1 MTTKPH
7 IVLIVPR
14 GEAVRNFIYSDTL
27 RLLSQQARVTLL
39 SVVTNERILRYAR
52 PYVER
57 IIPLEEHTERRLV
70 RYLRHVIHYAHFRWL
85 WSKVAQNIWEWHDAE
100 ATTLP
105 RKAKRLVWKAVIR
118 LLANR
123 PALRMLS
130 ALEREATWFLRPD
143 DHFVRLFR
151 ELQPDLVFNTS
162 HIHGPAGELPA
173 KIAHHMGIPVA
184 GFIFSW
190 DNLTSRSRIFV
201 PYDYYFVW
209 HTGMRDQLLHIYPE
223 IPAERVFITGTP
235 QFDFHFK
242 PEFQLS
248 REELAQRIGFDP
260 SRPYILYTTGIA
272 HHFPEEHRTV
282 ELVIRLLDG
291 IPVTPKPQLVV
302 RTYIKDTSPEM
313 LALAQRKLP
322 DVFFPP
328 PLWDKEWFTPLY
340 EDLAIYT
347 SLLRHAALGINAAST
362 VSLELLMHDKPV
374 INLGFDP
381 PGSSVPHHFRY
392 VRHIEFDHYWP
403 VATSGAV
410 MVARSAEDLREMLIH
425 GLTQPECGSER
436 RRQFISAMF
445 GDTLGAEAA
454 CRVAERLIQL
464 AVNSHH
470 ERLISV

>member
-1 MTTKPH
+1 MSTKPH

-27 RLLSQQARVTLL
+27 RLLSQRARVTLL
-39 SVVTNERILRYAR
+39 SVITSERILCYAR

-57 IIPLEEHTERRLV
+57 IIPLEERPERRLLL
-70 RYLRHVIHYAHFRWL
+70 YLRHVIHYAHFRWL

-105 RKAKRLVWKAVIR
+105 RRIERTVWKAIMR

-123 PALRMLS
+123 PALRVLS
-130 ALEREATWFLRPD
+130 SVEREATWLLRPD
-143 DHFVRLFR
+143 DYFVRLFQ
-151 ELQPDLVFNTS
+151 ELRPDLVFNTS

-190 DNLTSRSRIFV
+190 DNLTSRSRIFA

-209 HTGMRDQLLHIYPE
+209 HIGMRDQLLSIYPE
-223 IPAERVFITGTP
+223 IPPERVFVTGTP

-242 PEFQLS
+242 PQFWLS
-248 REELAQRIGFDP
+248 RQELAEHVGFDP
-260 SRPYILYTTGIA
+260 KRPYILYTTGIA
-272 HHFPEEHRTV
+272 RHFPEEHRTV
-282 ELVIRLLDG
+282 ETVIRLLDE
-291 IPVTPKPQLVV
+291 IAVNPKPQLVV
-302 RTYIKDTSPEM
+302 RTYIKDTSPQM
-313 LALAQRKLP
+313 IALAQRNLP
-322 DVFFPP
+322 DVLFPP
-328 PLWDKEWFTPLY
+328 ALWDREWFTPLY

-381 PGSSVPHHFRY
+381 PGSSIPHHFRY

-403 VATSGAV
+403 VVKSGAV
-410 MVARSAEDLREMLIH
+410 MVARSVEDMREKLIC
-425 GLTQPECGSER
+425 GLTQPECDSLK
-436 RRQFISAMF
+436 RRQFVNSMF
-445 GDTLGAEAA
+445 GGTLDGKSGQ
-454 CRVAERLIQL
+454 RVAEQLIKL
-464 AVNSHH
+464 AKG
-470 ERLISV
+470 

>member
-1 MTTKPH
+1 MLAKPH

-27 RLLSQQARVTLL
+27 CLLSREARVTLL
-39 SVVTNERILRYAR
+39 SVVANERILRHAR

-57 IIPLEEHTERRLV
+57 IILLKEQPECRLLL
-70 RYLRHVIHYAHFRWL
+70 YLRHVIHYAHFRWL

-105 RKAKRLVWKAVIR
+105 RQVERIVWKAVMR

-123 PALRMLS
+123 PTLRVLS
-130 ALEREATWFLRPD
+130 AIEREATWLLRPND
-143 DHFVRLFR
+143 TFVRLFR

-173 KIAHHMGIPVA
+173 KIAHHMGVPTA

-190 DNLTSRSRIFV
+190 DNLTSRSRILV

-209 HTGMRDQLLHIYPE
+209 HVGMRDQLLRIYPE
-223 IPAERVFITGTP
+223 IPPERVFVTGTP

-242 PEFQLS
+242 PRFWLG
-248 REELAQRIGFDP
+248 REKLAEHVGFDP
-260 SRPYILYTTGIA
+260 KRPYVLYTTGIA
-272 HHFPEEHRTV
+272 HHFPEEHRMV
-282 ELVIRLLDG
+282 ELVIRLLDEV
-291 IPVTPKPQLVV
+291 PVSPKPQLVV

-313 LALAQRKLP
+313 LALAQRNIP

-328 PLWDKEWFTPLY
+328 VLWDKEWFTPLY

-381 PGSSVPHHFRY
+381 PGSSIPHHFRY
-392 VRHIEFDHYWP
+392 ARHIEFDHYWP

-410 MVARSAEDLREMLIH
+410 MVARSAEDMREMLIR
-425 GLTQPECGSER
+425 GLTVPEADSDR
-436 RRQFISAMF
+436 RRQFISNVF
-445 GDTLGAEAA
+445 GDMLDGRAGQ
-454 CRVAERLIQL
+454 RVAERLAQI
-464 AVNSHH
+464 A
-470 ERLISV
+470 RGGR